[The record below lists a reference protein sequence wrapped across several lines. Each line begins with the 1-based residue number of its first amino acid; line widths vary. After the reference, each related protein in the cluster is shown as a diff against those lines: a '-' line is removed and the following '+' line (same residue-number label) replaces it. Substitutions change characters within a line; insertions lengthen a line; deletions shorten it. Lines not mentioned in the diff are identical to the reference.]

1 MNEEELTLQD
11 LIDLLVKRH
20 DMERADADAFVKL
33 FFSLIEEG
41 LAADRYVKIKGLG
54 TFKLIDTRIT
64 FSPDSTMKDLVNKPF
79 SHFETVVL
87 NDKTHFD
94 DIPENESPISD
105 AETDESVKDASDSTL
120 ENDSDES
127 TSSEEVESASEE
139 VSDVTQEEETSESAL
154 EEVSNQSVKEE
165 NHVSTKAKEEQSF
178 VQSESESEAVER
190 RSASSTS
197 IPWCMVA
204 SILLVGVIAGG
215 FMVWSMFRTA
225 SAVKMSS
232 VEPKE
237 PIAVIEHDSVA
248 SDTLTVDSAMVSKD
262 TAVASEHSQ
271 DSAKVVAINPER
283 KEEPKGG
290 LSLSDAVTYTIVGTR
305 ATHQLQYGETLV
317 KLARRY
323 YGNKKLWPYIARY
336 NKEALADVDN
346 IPVGT
351 TIRIPELSEEKT
363 K

>member
-64 FSPDSTMKDLVNKPF
+64 FSPDSAMKDLVNKPF

-87 NDKTHFD
+87 NAKTHFD
-94 DIPENESPISD
+94 DMPENELPISD
-105 AETDESVKDASDSTL
+105 AETDESVKDVPYSTS
-120 ENDSDES
+120 ENDSDEA
-127 TSSEEVESASEE
+127 TLSEEVESVLEE
-139 VSDVTQEEETSESAL
+139 VSDQSVEEENPVSA
-154 EEVSNQSVKEE
+154 
-165 NHVSTKAKEEQSF
+165 KAKEEQSF
-178 VQSESESEAVER
+178 VQSESEAVER

-225 SAVKMSS
+225 STVKMSS

-262 TAVASEHSQ
+262 AAAVASEHSQ

>member
-11 LIDLLVKRH
+11 LIGLLVKRH

-64 FSPDSTMKDLVNKPF
+64 FSPDSAMKDLVNKPF

-94 DIPENESPISD
+94 DMPENESPISD
-105 AETDESVKDASDSTL
+105 VETDESVKDASDSTS
-120 ENDSDES
+120 ENDSDEA
-127 TSSEEVESASEE
+127 TLSEEVESVFEE
-139 VSDVTQEEETSESAL
+139 VSDQSVEEENPVSA
-154 EEVSNQSVKEE
+154 
-165 NHVSTKAKEEQSF
+165 KAKEGQSF
-178 VQSESESEAVER
+178 VQSESEAVER

-225 SAVKMSS
+225 STVKMSS

-248 SDTLTVDSAMVSKD
+248 SDTLTVDSAMVSKEE
-262 TAVASEHSQ
+262 AVENERRQ

-283 KEEPKGG
+283 EEEPKGG
-290 LSLSDAVTYTIVGTR
+290 LSLSDAVTYAIVGTR

>member
-64 FSPDSTMKDLVNKPF
+64 FSPDSAMKDLVNKPF

-94 DIPENESPISD
+94 DMPENELPISD
-105 AETDESVKDASDSTL
+105 AETDESVKDASDSTS
-120 ENDSDES
+120 ENDSDEA
-127 TSSEEVESASEE
+127 TLSEEVESVLEE
-139 VSDVTQEEETSESAL
+139 VSDQSVEEENPVSA
-154 EEVSNQSVKEE
+154 
-165 NHVSTKAKEEQSF
+165 KAKEGQSF
-178 VQSESESEAVER
+178 VQSESEAVER

-225 SAVKMSS
+225 STVKMSS

-248 SDTLTVDSAMVSKD
+248 SDTLIVDSAMVSNEV
-262 TAVASEHSQ
+262 AVASERRQ

-283 KEEPKGG
+283 EEEPKGG
-290 LSLSDAVTYTIVGTR
+290 LSLSDAVTYAIVGTR

-317 KLARRY
+317 KLARKY

>member
-64 FSPDSTMKDLVNKPF
+64 FSPDSAMKDLVNKPF

-94 DIPENESPISD
+94 DMPENESPISD
-105 AETDESVKDASDSTL
+105 VETDESVKDASDSTS
-120 ENDSDES
+120 ENDSDEA
-127 TSSEEVESASEE
+127 TLSEE
-139 VSDVTQEEETSESAL
+139 VSDQSVEEENPVSA
-154 EEVSNQSVKEE
+154 
-165 NHVSTKAKEEQSF
+165 KAKEGQSF
-178 VQSESESEAVER
+178 VQSESEAVER

-225 SAVKMSS
+225 STVKMSS

-248 SDTLTVDSAMVSKD
+248 SDTLTVDSAMVSKEE
-262 TAVASEHSQ
+262 AVANERRQ

-283 KEEPKGG
+283 EEELKGG
-290 LSLSDAVTYTIVGTR
+290 LSLSDAVTYAIVGTR

-317 KLARRY
+317 KLARKY

>member
-127 TSSEEVESASEE
+127 MSSEEVESVLEE
-139 VSDVTQEEETSESAL
+139 VSDQSVEEE
-154 EEVSNQSVKEE
+154 NP
-165 NHVSTKAKEEQSF
+165 VSTKAKEEQSF
-178 VQSESESEAVER
+178 VQSESEAVER
-190 RSASSTS
+190 RSVSSTS

-225 SAVKMSS
+225 STVKMSS
-232 VEPKE
+232 VEPKG

-248 SDTLTVDSAMVSKD
+248 SDTLTVDSAMVSNEV
-262 TAVASEHSQ
+262 AVASERRQ

-283 KEEPKGG
+283 EEEPKGG
-290 LSLSDAVTYTIVGTR
+290 LSLSDAVTYAIVGTR

-317 KLARRY
+317 KLARKY

>member
-64 FSPDSTMKDLVNKPF
+64 FSPDSAMKDLVNKPF

-94 DIPENESPISD
+94 DMPENESPISD
-105 AETDESVKDASDSTL
+105 VETDESVKDASDSTS
-120 ENDSDES
+120 ENDSDEA
-127 TSSEEVESASEE
+127 TLSEEVESVLEE
-139 VSDVTQEEETSESAL
+139 VSDQSVEEENSVSA
-154 EEVSNQSVKEE
+154 
-165 NHVSTKAKEEQSF
+165 KAKEGQSF
-178 VQSESESEAVER
+178 VLSESEAVER

-225 SAVKMSS
+225 STVKMSS

-248 SDTLTVDSAMVSKD
+248 SDTLTVDSAMVSKEE
-262 TAVASEHSQ
+262 AVASERRQ

-283 KEEPKGG
+283 EEEPKGG
-290 LSLSDAVTYTIVGTR
+290 LSLSDAVTYAIVGTR

-317 KLARRY
+317 KLARKY

>member
-64 FSPDSTMKDLVNKPF
+64 FSPDSAMKDLVNKPF

-87 NDKTHFD
+87 NAKTHFD
-94 DIPENESPISD
+94 DMPENELPISD
-105 AETDESVKDASDSTL
+105 AETDESVKDVPYSTS
-120 ENDSDES
+120 ENDSDEA
-127 TSSEEVESASEE
+127 TLSEEVESVLEE
-139 VSDVTQEEETSESAL
+139 VSD
-154 EEVSNQSVKEE
+154 QSVKGE
-165 NHVSTKAKEEQSF
+165 NPVSAKAKEEQSF
-178 VQSESESEAVER
+178 VQSESESVKR

-225 SAVKMSS
+225 STVKMSS

-237 PIAVIEHDSVA
+237 PIAVIKYDSVA
-248 SDTLTVDSAMVSKD
+248 SDTLTVDSAMVSKEE
-262 TAVASEHSQ
+262 AVANERRQ

>member
-64 FSPDSTMKDLVNKPF
+64 FSPDSAMKDLVNKPF

-94 DIPENESPISD
+94 DMPENESPISD
-105 AETDESVKDASDSTL
+105 VEADESVKDASDSTS
-120 ENDSDES
+120 ENDSDEA
-127 TSSEEVESASEE
+127 TLSEEVKSVLEE
-139 VSDVTQEEETSESAL
+139 VSDQSVEEENPVSA
-154 EEVSNQSVKEE
+154 
-165 NHVSTKAKEEQSF
+165 KAKEGQSF
-178 VQSESESEAVER
+178 VQSESESVER
-190 RSASSTS
+190 RSTSSTS

-225 SAVKMSS
+225 STVKMSS

-248 SDTLTVDSAMVSKD
+248 SDTLTVDSAMVSKEE
-262 TAVASEHSQ
+262 AVANEPRQ

-283 KEEPKGG
+283 EEEPKGG
-290 LSLSDAVTYTIVGTR
+290 LSLSDAVTYAIVGTR

-317 KLARRY
+317 KLARKY

>member
-20 DMERADADAFVKL
+20 DMERADADAFVKF

-127 TSSEEVESASEE
+127 MSSEEVESVLEE
-139 VSDVTQEEETSESAL
+139 VSDQSVEEE
-154 EEVSNQSVKEE
+154 NP
-165 NHVSTKAKEEQSF
+165 VSTKAKEEQSF
-178 VQSESESEAVER
+178 VQSESEAVER
-190 RSASSTS
+190 RSVSSTS

-225 SAVKMSS
+225 STVKMSS

-248 SDTLTVDSAMVSKD
+248 SDTLTVDSAMVSNEV
-262 TAVASEHSQ
+262 AVASERRQ

-283 KEEPKGG
+283 EEEPKGG
-290 LSLSDAVTYTIVGTR
+290 LSLSDAVTYAIVGTR

-317 KLARRY
+317 KLARKY

>member
-41 LAADRYVKIKGLG
+41 LAADRYVKLKVLG
-54 TFKLIDTRIT
+54 TFILIDTRIK
-64 FSPDSTMKDLVNKPF
+64 FSPDSAMKDLVNKPF

-87 NDKTHFD
+87 NAKTHFD
-94 DIPENESPISD
+94 DMPENELPISD
-105 AETDESVKDASDSTL
+105 VETDESVKDASDSIS
-120 ENDSDES
+120 ENDSDEA
-127 TSSEEVESASEE
+127 TLSEEVESVLEE
-139 VSDVTQEEETSESAL
+139 VSD
-154 EEVSNQSVKEE
+154 QSVKEE
-165 NHVSTKAKEEQSF
+165 NPVSAKAKEEQSF
-178 VQSESESEAVER
+178 VQSESEAVER

-262 TAVASEHSQ
+262 AAVASEHSQ

-290 LSLSDAVTYTIVGTR
+290 LSLSDAVTYAIVGTR

-317 KLARRY
+317 KLARKY

>member
-20 DMERADADAFVKL
+20 DMERADVDAFVKL

-64 FSPDSTMKDLVNKPF
+64 FSPDSAMKDLVNKPF

-105 AETDESVKDASDSTL
+105 VETDESVKDASDSTS
-120 ENDSDES
+120 ENDSDEA
-127 TSSEEVESASEE
+127 TLSEEVESVLEE
-139 VSDVTQEEETSESAL
+139 VSDQSVEEENPVSA
-154 EEVSNQSVKEE
+154 
-165 NHVSTKAKEEQSF
+165 KAKEEQSF
-178 VQSESESEAVER
+178 VQSESESVER

-225 SAVKMSS
+225 STVKMSS

-248 SDTLTVDSAMVSKD
+248 SDTLTVDSAMVSKEE
-262 TAVASEHSQ
+262 AVANERRQ

-283 KEEPKGG
+283 EEELKGG
-290 LSLSDAVTYTIVGTR
+290 LSLSDAVTYAIVGTR

-317 KLARRY
+317 KLARKY

>member
-64 FSPDSTMKDLVNKPF
+64 FSPDSAMKDLVNKPF

-94 DIPENESPISD
+94 DMPENESPISD
-105 AETDESVKDASDSTL
+105 VETDESVKDASDSTS
-120 ENDSDES
+120 ENDSDEA
-127 TSSEEVESASEE
+127 TLSEEVESVLEE
-139 VSDVTQEEETSESAL
+139 VSDQSVEEENSVSA
-154 EEVSNQSVKEE
+154 
-165 NHVSTKAKEEQSF
+165 KAKEGQSF
-178 VQSESESEAVER
+178 VQSESEAVER

-225 SAVKMSS
+225 STVKMSS

-248 SDTLTVDSAMVSKD
+248 SDTLTVDSAMVSKEE
-262 TAVASEHSQ
+262 AVASERRQ

-283 KEEPKGG
+283 EEEPKGG
-290 LSLSDAVTYTIVGTR
+290 LSLSDAVTYAIVGTR

-317 KLARRY
+317 KLARKY

>member
-64 FSPDSTMKDLVNKPF
+64 FSPDSAMKDLVNKPF

-87 NDKTHFD
+87 NAKTHFD
-94 DIPENESPISD
+94 DMPENELPISD
-105 AETDESVKDASDSTL
+105 AETDESVKDVPYSTS
-120 ENDSDES
+120 ENDSDEA
-127 TSSEEVESASEE
+127 TLSEEVESVLEE
-139 VSDVTQEEETSESAL
+139 VSD
-154 EEVSNQSVKEE
+154 QSVKGE
-165 NHVSTKAKEEQSF
+165 NPVSAKAKEEQSF
-178 VQSESESEAVER
+178 VQSESESVKR

-225 SAVKMSS
+225 STVKMSS

-237 PIAVIEHDSVA
+237 PIAVIKYDSVA
-248 SDTLTVDSAMVSKD
+248 SDTLTVDSAMVSKEE
-262 TAVASEHSQ
+262 AVANERRQ
-271 DSAKVVAINPER
+271 DSAKVVAINLER

>member
-1 MNEEELTLQD
+1 MNEEGLTLQD

-64 FSPDSTMKDLVNKPF
+64 FSPDSAMKDLVNKPF

-94 DIPENESPISD
+94 DMPENELPISD
-105 AETDESVKDASDSTL
+105 VETDESVKDTSDSTS
-120 ENDSDES
+120 ENDSYEA
-127 TSSEEVESASEE
+127 TLSEEVESVLEE
-139 VSDVTQEEETSESAL
+139 VSDQSVEEENPVSA
-154 EEVSNQSVKEE
+154 
-165 NHVSTKAKEEQSF
+165 KAKEEQSF
-178 VQSESESEAVER
+178 VQSESVER
-190 RSASSTS
+190 RSLSSTS

-225 SAVKMSS
+225 STVKMSS

-248 SDTLTVDSAMVSKD
+248 SDTLIVDSAMVSNEV
-262 TAVASEHSQ
+262 AVASERRQ

-283 KEEPKGG
+283 EEEPKGG
-290 LSLSDAVTYTIVGTR
+290 LSLSDAVTYAIVGTR
-305 ATHQLQYGETLV
+305 TTHQLQYGETLV
-317 KLARRY
+317 KLARKY

>member
-54 TFKLIDTRIT
+54 TFKFIDTRIT
-64 FSPDSTMKDLVNKPF
+64 FSPDSAMKDLVNKPF

-94 DIPENESPISD
+94 DMPENESPISD
-105 AETDESVKDASDSTL
+105 LETDESVKDASDSTSG
-120 ENDSDES
+120 NDSDEA
-127 TSSEEVESASEE
+127 TLSEEVESVLEE
-139 VSDVTQEEETSESAL
+139 VSDQSVEEENPVLA
-154 EEVSNQSVKEE
+154 
-165 NHVSTKAKEEQSF
+165 KAKEGQSF
-178 VQSESESEAVER
+178 VQSESEAVER

-225 SAVKMSS
+225 STVKMSS

-248 SDTLTVDSAMVSKD
+248 SDTLIVDSAMVSNEV
-262 TAVASEHSQ
+262 AVASERRQ

-283 KEEPKGG
+283 EEEPKGG
-290 LSLSDAVTYTIVGTR
+290 LSLSDAVTYAIVGTR

-317 KLARRY
+317 KLARKY

>member
-41 LAADRYVKIKGLG
+41 LAADRYDKIKGLG

-64 FSPDSTMKDLVNKPF
+64 FSPDSAMKDLVNKPF

-94 DIPENESPISD
+94 DMPENESPISD
-105 AETDESVKDASDSTL
+105 VETDESVKDASDSTS
-120 ENDSDES
+120 ENDSDEA
-127 TSSEEVESASEE
+127 TLSEEVESVLEE
-139 VSDVTQEEETSESAL
+139 VSDQSVEEENP
-154 EEVSNQSVKEE
+154 VS
-165 NHVSTKAKEEQSF
+165 AKEGQSF
-178 VQSESESEAVER
+178 VQSESEAVER

-225 SAVKMSS
+225 STVKMSS

-248 SDTLTVDSAMVSKD
+248 SDTLTVDSAMVSKEE
-262 TAVASEHSQ
+262 AVANERRQ

-283 KEEPKGG
+283 EEEPKGG
-290 LSLSDAVTYTIVGTR
+290 LSLSDAVTYAVVGTR

-317 KLARRY
+317 KLARKY
-323 YGNKKLWPYIARY
+323 YGNKKLWSYIARY

-351 TIRIPELSEEKT
+351 TIRIPELSEEKS

>member
-64 FSPDSTMKDLVNKPF
+64 FSPDSAMKDLVNKPF

-94 DIPENESPISD
+94 DMPENELPISD
-105 AETDESVKDASDSTL
+105 VETDESVKDASDSIS
-120 ENDSDES
+120 ENDSDEA
-127 TSSEEVESASEE
+127 TLSEEVESVLEE
-139 VSDVTQEEETSESAL
+139 VSD
-154 EEVSNQSVKEE
+154 QSVKEE
-165 NHVSTKAKEEQSF
+165 NPVSAKAKEEQSF
-178 VQSESESEAVER
+178 VQSESEAVER

-225 SAVKMSS
+225 STVKMSS

-248 SDTLTVDSAMVSKD
+248 SDTLTVDSAMVSKEE
-262 TAVASEHSQ
+262 AVANEPRQ
-271 DSAKVVAINPER
+271 DSAKVVAINPEQE
-283 KEEPKGG
+283 EEPKGG
-290 LSLSDAVTYTIVGTR
+290 LSLSDAVTYAIVGTR

-317 KLARRY
+317 KLARKY

>member
-41 LAADRYVKIKGLG
+41 LTADRYVKIKGLG

-64 FSPDSTMKDLVNKPF
+64 FSPDSAMKDLVNKPF

-127 TSSEEVESASEE
+127 TSSEEVESVLEE
-139 VSDVTQEEETSESAL
+139 VSDQSVEEENPVSA
-154 EEVSNQSVKEE
+154 
-165 NHVSTKAKEEQSF
+165 KAKEEQSF
-178 VQSESESEAVER
+178 VQSESEAVER

-215 FMVWSMFRTA
+215 FMVWSMFRTV
-225 SAVKMSS
+225 STVKMSS

-248 SDTLTVDSAMVSKD
+248 SDTLTVDSAMVSEEE
-262 TAVASEHSQ
+262 AVANEPRQ

-290 LSLSDAVTYTIVGTR
+290 LSLSDAVTYAIVGTR

-317 KLARRY
+317 KLARKY

>member
-64 FSPDSTMKDLVNKPF
+64 FSPDSAMKDLVNKPF

-94 DIPENESPISD
+94 DMPENESPISD
-105 AETDESVKDASDSTL
+105 VETDESVKDASDSTS
-120 ENDSDES
+120 ENDSDEA
-127 TSSEEVESASEE
+127 TLSEEVESVLEE
-139 VSDVTQEEETSESAL
+139 VSDQSVEEENPVSA
-154 EEVSNQSVKEE
+154 
-165 NHVSTKAKEEQSF
+165 KAKEGQSF

-225 SAVKMSS
+225 STVKMSS

-237 PIAVIEHDSVA
+237 LIAVIEHDSVA
-248 SDTLTVDSAMVSKD
+248 SDTLTVDSAMVSKEE
-262 TAVASEHSQ
+262 AVANERRQ

-283 KEEPKGG
+283 EEEPKGG
-290 LSLSDAVTYTIVGTR
+290 LSLSDAVTYAIVGTR

-317 KLARRY
+317 KLARKY

>member
-64 FSPDSTMKDLVNKPF
+64 FSPDSAMKDLVNKPF

-94 DIPENESPISD
+94 DMPENELPISD
-105 AETDESVKDASDSTL
+105 AETDESVKDVPYSTS
-120 ENDSDES
+120 ENDSDEA
-127 TSSEEVESASEE
+127 TLSEEVESVLEE
-139 VSDVTQEEETSESAL
+139 VSDQSVEEENPVSA
-154 EEVSNQSVKEE
+154 
-165 NHVSTKAKEEQSF
+165 KAKEEQPF
-178 VQSESESEAVER
+178 VQSESEAVER

-225 SAVKMSS
+225 STVKMSS

-237 PIAVIEHDSVA
+237 PIAVIKYDSVA
-248 SDTLTVDSAMVSKD
+248 SDTLTVDSAMVSKEE
-262 TAVASEHSQ
+262 AVANERRQ

-283 KEEPKGG
+283 EEEPKGG
-290 LSLSDAVTYTIVGTR
+290 LSLSDAVTYAIVGTR

-317 KLARRY
+317 KLARKY

>member
-64 FSPDSTMKDLVNKPF
+64 FSPDSAMKDLVDKPF

-94 DIPENESPISD
+94 DMTENELPISD
-105 AETDESVKDASDSTL
+105 VETDESVKDASDSTS
-120 ENDSDES
+120 ENDSDEA
-127 TSSEEVESASEE
+127 TLSEEVESVLEE
-139 VSDVTQEEETSESAL
+139 VSDQSVEEENPVSA
-154 EEVSNQSVKEE
+154 
-165 NHVSTKAKEEQSF
+165 KAKEGQSF
-178 VQSESESEAVER
+178 VQSESEAVER

-225 SAVKMSS
+225 STVKMSS

-262 TAVASEHSQ
+262 AAAVASEHSQ

-317 KLARRY
+317 KLARKY

-351 TIRIPELSEEKT
+351 MIRIPELSEEKT

>member
-64 FSPDSTMKDLVNKPF
+64 FSPDSAMKDLVNKPF

-94 DIPENESPISD
+94 DMPENESPISD
-105 AETDESVKDASDSTL
+105 VETDESVKDASDSTS
-120 ENDSDES
+120 ENDSDEA
-127 TSSEEVESASEE
+127 TLSEEVESVLEE
-139 VSDVTQEEETSESAL
+139 VSDQSVEEE
-154 EEVSNQSVKEE
+154 NP
-165 NHVSTKAKEEQSF
+165 VSTKAKEEQSF
-178 VQSESESEAVER
+178 VQSESEAVER

-225 SAVKMSS
+225 STVKMSS

-248 SDTLTVDSAMVSKD
+248 SDTLTVDSAMVSKEE
-262 TAVASEHSQ
+262 AVANERRQ

-283 KEEPKGG
+283 EEEPKGG
-290 LSLSDAVTYTIVGTR
+290 LSLSDAVTYAIVGTR

-351 TIRIPELSEEKT
+351 MIRIPELSEEKT

>member
-64 FSPDSTMKDLVNKPF
+64 FSPDSAMKDLVNKPF

-87 NDKTHFD
+87 NDKTYFD
-94 DIPENESPISD
+94 DMPENELPISD
-105 AETDESVKDASDSTL
+105 VETDESVKDASDSTSG
-120 ENDSDES
+120 NDSDEA
-127 TSSEEVESASEE
+127 TLSEEVESVLEE
-139 VSDVTQEEETSESAL
+139 VSDQSVEEENPVSA
-154 EEVSNQSVKEE
+154 
-165 NHVSTKAKEEQSF
+165 KAKEEQSF
-178 VQSESESEAVER
+178 VKSESEAVER

-225 SAVKMSS
+225 STVKMSS

-248 SDTLTVDSAMVSKD
+248 SDTLTVDSAMVSKEE
-262 TAVASEHSQ
+262 AVANERCQ

-283 KEEPKGG
+283 EEEPKGG
-290 LSLSDAVTYTIVGTR
+290 LSLSDAVTYAIVGTR

-317 KLARRY
+317 RLARKY

>member
-64 FSPDSTMKDLVNKPF
+64 FSPDSAMKDLVNKPF

-94 DIPENESPISD
+94 DMPENESPISD
-105 AETDESVKDASDSTL
+105 VETDESVKDASDSTS
-120 ENDSDES
+120 ENDSDEA
-127 TSSEEVESASEE
+127 TLSEEVESVLEE
-139 VSDVTQEEETSESAL
+139 VSDQSVEEENPVSA
-154 EEVSNQSVKEE
+154 
-165 NHVSTKAKEEQSF
+165 KAKEEQSF
-178 VQSESESEAVER
+178 VQSESVER
-190 RSASSTS
+190 CSVSSTS

-225 SAVKMSS
+225 STVKMSS

-248 SDTLTVDSAMVSKD
+248 SDTLTVDSAMVSKEE
-262 TAVASEHSQ
+262 AVANERRQ
-271 DSAKVVAINPER
+271 DSAKVVAINPEQE
-283 KEEPKGG
+283 EEPKGG
-290 LSLSDAVTYTIVGTR
+290 LSLSDAVTYAIVGTR

-317 KLARRY
+317 KLARKY

>member
-64 FSPDSTMKDLVNKPF
+64 FSPDSAMKDLVNKPF

-94 DIPENESPISD
+94 DMPENELPISD
-105 AETDESVKDASDSTL
+105 VETDESVKDASDSTS
-120 ENDSDES
+120 ENDSDEA
-127 TSSEEVESASEE
+127 TLSEEVESVLEE
-139 VSDVTQEEETSESAL
+139 VSDQSVEEENPVSA
-154 EEVSNQSVKEE
+154 
-165 NHVSTKAKEEQSF
+165 KAKEEQSF
-178 VQSESESEAVER
+178 VQSESEAVER

-225 SAVKMSS
+225 STVKMSS

-262 TAVASEHSQ
+262 AAAVASEHSQ

>member
-94 DIPENESPISD
+94 DMPENELPISD
-105 AETDESVKDASDSTL
+105 VETDESVKDASDSTS
-120 ENDSDES
+120 ENDSDEA
-127 TSSEEVESASEE
+127 TLSEEVESVLEE
-139 VSDVTQEEETSESAL
+139 VSDQSVEEENPVSA
-154 EEVSNQSVKEE
+154 
-165 NHVSTKAKEEQSF
+165 KAKEGQSF

-225 SAVKMSS
+225 STVKMSS

-237 PIAVIEHDSVA
+237 LIAVIEHDSVA
-248 SDTLTVDSAMVSKD
+248 SDTLTVDSAMVSKEE
-262 TAVASEHSQ
+262 AVANERRQ

-283 KEEPKGG
+283 EEEPKGG
-290 LSLSDAVTYTIVGTR
+290 LSLSDAVTYAIVGTR

-317 KLARRY
+317 KLARKY

>member
-64 FSPDSTMKDLVNKPF
+64 FSPDSAMKDLVNKPF

-94 DIPENESPISD
+94 DMLENESPISD
-105 AETDESVKDASDSTL
+105 AETDESVKDASDSTS
-120 ENDSDES
+120 ENDSDEA
-127 TSSEEVESASEE
+127 TLSEEVES
-139 VSDVTQEEETSESAL
+139 VL
-154 EEVSNQSVKEE
+154 EEVSVQSVEEE
-165 NHVSTKAKEEQSF
+165 NPVSAKAKEGQSF
-178 VQSESESEAVER
+178 VQSESESVDR

-225 SAVKMSS
+225 STVKMSS

-248 SDTLTVDSAMVSKD
+248 SDTLTVDSAMVSKEE
-262 TAVASEHSQ
+262 AVANEPRQ

-283 KEEPKGG
+283 EEEPKGG
-290 LSLSDAVTYTIVGTR
+290 LSLSDAVTYAIVGTR

-317 KLARRY
+317 KLARKY

-336 NKEALADVDN
+336 NNEALADVDN

>member
-64 FSPDSTMKDLVNKPF
+64 FSPDSAMKDLVNKPF

-94 DIPENESPISD
+94 DMPENELPISD
-105 AETDESVKDASDSTL
+105 VETDESVKDASDSTS
-120 ENDSDES
+120 ENDSDEA
-127 TSSEEVESASEE
+127 TLSEEVESVLEE
-139 VSDVTQEEETSESAL
+139 VSD
-154 EEVSNQSVKEE
+154 QSVEEE
-165 NHVSTKAKEEQSF
+165 NHVSAKAKEGQSF
-178 VQSESESEAVER
+178 VQSESEAVER

-225 SAVKMSS
+225 STVKMSS

-248 SDTLTVDSAMVSKD
+248 SDTLTVDSAMVSKEE
-262 TAVASEHSQ
+262 AVANERRQ
-271 DSAKVVAINPER
+271 DSAKVVAINLER

-290 LSLSDAVTYTIVGTR
+290 LSLSDAVTYAIVGTR

-317 KLARRY
+317 KLARKY

>member
-54 TFKLIDTRIT
+54 TFKLIDTRLT
-64 FSPDSTMKDLVNKPF
+64 FSPDSAMKDLVNKPF

-94 DIPENESPISD
+94 DMPENESPISD
-105 AETDESVKDASDSTL
+105 VETDESVKDASDSTS
-120 ENDSDES
+120 ENDSDEA
-127 TSSEEVESASEE
+127 TLSEEVESVLEE
-139 VSDVTQEEETSESAL
+139 VSDQSVEEENPVSA
-154 EEVSNQSVKEE
+154 
-165 NHVSTKAKEEQSF
+165 KAKEGQSF
-178 VQSESESEAVER
+178 VQSESEAVER
-190 RSASSTS
+190 RSLSSTS

-225 SAVKMSS
+225 STVKMSS

-248 SDTLTVDSAMVSKD
+248 SDTLIVDSAMVSNEV
-262 TAVASEHSQ
+262 AVANERRQ

-283 KEEPKGG
+283 EEEPKGG
-290 LSLSDAVTYTIVGTR
+290 LSLSDAVTYAIVGTR

-317 KLARRY
+317 KLARKY

-351 TIRIPELSEEKT
+351 TIRIPELSEEKI

>member
-64 FSPDSTMKDLVNKPF
+64 FSPDSAMKDLVNKPF

-94 DIPENESPISD
+94 DMPENELSISD
-105 AETDESVKDASDSTL
+105 VETDESVKDASDSAS
-120 ENDSDES
+120 ENDSDEA
-127 TSSEEVESASEE
+127 TLSEEVESVLEE
-139 VSDVTQEEETSESAL
+139 VSDQSVEEENPVSA
-154 EEVSNQSVKEE
+154 
-165 NHVSTKAKEEQSF
+165 KAKEGQSF
-178 VQSESESEAVER
+178 VQSESVER

-225 SAVKMSS
+225 STVKMSS

-248 SDTLTVDSAMVSKD
+248 SDTLTVDSAMVSKEE
-262 TAVASEHSQ
+262 AVANERRQ

-283 KEEPKGG
+283 EEEPKGG
-290 LSLSDAVTYTIVGTR
+290 LSLSDAVTYAIVGTR
-305 ATHQLQYGETLV
+305 VTHQLQYGETLV
-317 KLARRY
+317 KLARKY

>member
-20 DMERADADAFVKL
+20 DMERADADAFVEL

-64 FSPDSTMKDLVNKPF
+64 FSPDSAMKDLVNKPF

-94 DIPENESPISD
+94 DMPENESPISD
-105 AETDESVKDASDSTL
+105 AETDESVKDASDSIS
-120 ENDSDES
+120 ENDSDEA
-127 TSSEEVESASEE
+127 TLSEEVESVLEE
-139 VSDVTQEEETSESAL
+139 VSDQSVEEENPVSA
-154 EEVSNQSVKEE
+154 
-165 NHVSTKAKEEQSF
+165 KAKEGQSF
-178 VQSESESEAVER
+178 VQSESEAVER

-225 SAVKMSS
+225 STVKMSS

-262 TAVASEHSQ
+262 AAAVASEHSQ

>member
-64 FSPDSTMKDLVNKPF
+64 FSPDSAMKDLVNKPF

-94 DIPENESPISD
+94 DMPENESPISD
-105 AETDESVKDASDSTL
+105 VETDESVKDASDSTS
-120 ENDSDES
+120 ENDSDEA
-127 TSSEEVESASEE
+127 TLSEEVESVLEE
-139 VSDVTQEEETSESAL
+139 VSDQSVEEENPVSA
-154 EEVSNQSVKEE
+154 
-165 NHVSTKAKEEQSF
+165 KAKEEQSF
-178 VQSESESEAVER
+178 VQSESESVER

-225 SAVKMSS
+225 STVKMSS

-248 SDTLTVDSAMVSKD
+248 SDTLNVDSAMVSKEE
-262 TAVASEHSQ
+262 AVANERRQ

-283 KEEPKGG
+283 EEEPKGG
-290 LSLSDAVTYTIVGTR
+290 LSLSDAVTYAIVGTR

-317 KLARRY
+317 KLARKY

>member
-41 LAADRYVKIKGLG
+41 LVADRYVKIKGLG

-64 FSPDSTMKDLVNKPF
+64 FSPDSAMKDLVNKPF
-79 SHFETVVL
+79 SHFEMVVL

-94 DIPENESPISD
+94 DMPENELPISD
-105 AETDESVKDASDSTL
+105 VETDESVKDASDSTS
-120 ENDSDES
+120 ENDSDEA
-127 TSSEEVESASEE
+127 TLSEEVESVLEE
-139 VSDVTQEEETSESAL
+139 VSDQSVEEENPVSA
-154 EEVSNQSVKEE
+154 
-165 NHVSTKAKEEQSF
+165 KAKEEQSF
-178 VQSESESEAVER
+178 VQSESVER
-190 RSASSTS
+190 RSLSSTS

-225 SAVKMSS
+225 STVKMSS

-248 SDTLTVDSAMVSKD
+248 SDTLTVDSAMVSNEV
-262 TAVASEHSQ
+262 AVASERRQ
-271 DSAKVVAINPER
+271 DSAKVVAINLER
-283 KEEPKGG
+283 EEEPKGG
-290 LSLSDAVTYTIVGTR
+290 LSLSDAVTYAIVGTR

-317 KLARRY
+317 KLARKY

>member
-41 LAADRYVKIKGLG
+41 LANDRYVKIKGLG

-64 FSPDSTMKDLVNKPF
+64 FSPDSAMKDLVNKPF

-94 DIPENESPISD
+94 DMPENELPISD
-105 AETDESVKDASDSTL
+105 VETDESVKDASDSTS
-120 ENDSDES
+120 ENDSDEA
-127 TSSEEVESASEE
+127 TLSEKVESVLEE
-139 VSDVTQEEETSESAL
+139 VSDQSVEEENPVSA
-154 EEVSNQSVKEE
+154 
-165 NHVSTKAKEEQSF
+165 KAKEGQSF
-178 VQSESESEAVER
+178 VQSESEAVER

-215 FMVWSMFRTA
+215 FMVWSIFRTA
-225 SAVKMSS
+225 STVKMSS

-248 SDTLTVDSAMVSKD
+248 SDTLTVDSAMVSKEE
-262 TAVASEHSQ
+262 AVANERRQ

-283 KEEPKGG
+283 EEEPKGG
-290 LSLSDAVTYTIVGTR
+290 LSLSDAVTYAIVGTR

-317 KLARRY
+317 KLARKY

>member
-64 FSPDSTMKDLVNKPF
+64 FSPDSAMKDLVNKPF

-94 DIPENESPISD
+94 DMPENELPISD
-105 AETDESVKDASDSTL
+105 VETDESVKDASDSTS
-120 ENDSDES
+120 ENDSDEA
-127 TSSEEVESASEE
+127 TLSEEVESVLEE
-139 VSDVTQEEETSESAL
+139 VSDQSVEEENPVSA
-154 EEVSNQSVKEE
+154 
-165 NHVSTKAKEEQSF
+165 KAKEEQSF
-178 VQSESESEAVER
+178 VQSESEAVER

-225 SAVKMSS
+225 STVKMSS

-262 TAVASEHSQ
+262 AAAVANERRQ
-271 DSAKVVAINPER
+271 DSAKVVAISPER
-283 KEEPKGG
+283 EEEPKGG
-290 LSLSDAVTYTIVGTR
+290 LSLSDAVTYAIVGTR

-317 KLARRY
+317 KLARKY

-351 TIRIPELSEEKT
+351 MIRIPELSEEKT

>member
-41 LAADRYVKIKGLG
+41 LAADRYVKIKGFG

-64 FSPDSTMKDLVNKPF
+64 FSPDSAMKDLVNKPF

-87 NDKTHFD
+87 NDKAHFD
-94 DIPENESPISD
+94 DMPENESPISD
-105 AETDESVKDASDSTL
+105 AETDESVKDASDSIL
-120 ENDSDES
+120 GNDSDES
-127 TSSEEVESASEE
+127 TLSEEVESASEE
-139 VSDVTQEEETSESAL
+139 MSDVAQGEETSESAL
-154 EEVSNQSVKEE
+154 EEVSDQSVK
-165 NHVSTKAKEEQSF
+165 
-178 VQSESESEAVER
+178 EAVER

-262 TAVASEHSQ
+262 AAVASEHSQ

-317 KLARRY
+317 KLARKY

-336 NKEALADVDN
+336 NKEALTDVDN

>member
-64 FSPDSTMKDLVNKPF
+64 FSPDSAMKDLVNKPF

-94 DIPENESPISD
+94 DMLENESPISD
-105 AETDESVKDASDSTL
+105 AETDESVKDASDSTS
-120 ENDSDES
+120 ENDSDEA
-127 TSSEEVESASEE
+127 TLSEEVES
-139 VSDVTQEEETSESAL
+139 VL
-154 EEVSNQSVKEE
+154 EEVSVQSVEEE
-165 NHVSTKAKEEQSF
+165 NPVSAKAKEGQSF
-178 VQSESESEAVER
+178 VQSESESVVR

-225 SAVKMSS
+225 STVKMSS

-248 SDTLTVDSAMVSKD
+248 SDTLTVDSAMVSKEE
-262 TAVASEHSQ
+262 AVANEPRQ

-283 KEEPKGG
+283 EEEPKGG
-290 LSLSDAVTYTIVGTR
+290 LSLSDAVTYAIVGTR

-317 KLARRY
+317 KLARKY

>member
-20 DMERADADAFVKL
+20 DMERTDADAFVKL

-64 FSPDSTMKDLVNKPF
+64 FSPDSAMKDLVNKPF

-94 DIPENESPISD
+94 DMPENESPISD
-105 AETDESVKDASDSTL
+105 VETDESVKDASDSTS
-120 ENDSDES
+120 ENDSDEA
-127 TSSEEVESASEE
+127 TLSEEVESVLEE
-139 VSDVTQEEETSESAL
+139 VSDQSVEEENPVSA
-154 EEVSNQSVKEE
+154 
-165 NHVSTKAKEEQSF
+165 KAKEEQSF
-178 VQSESESEAVER
+178 VQSESESVER

-225 SAVKMSS
+225 STVKMSS

-248 SDTLTVDSAMVSKD
+248 SDTLTVDSAMVSKEE
-262 TAVASEHSQ
+262 AVANERRQ

-283 KEEPKGG
+283 EEEPKGG
-290 LSLSDAVTYTIVGTR
+290 LSLSDAVTYAIVGTR

-317 KLARRY
+317 KLARKY

>member
-64 FSPDSTMKDLVNKPF
+64 FSPDSAMKDLVNKPF

-94 DIPENESPISD
+94 DMPENESPISD
-105 AETDESVKDASDSTL
+105 VETDESVKDASDSTS
-120 ENDSDES
+120 ENDSDEA
-127 TSSEEVESASEE
+127 TLSEEVESVLEE
-139 VSDVTQEEETSESAL
+139 VSDQSVEEENPVSA
-154 EEVSNQSVKEE
+154 
-165 NHVSTKAKEEQSF
+165 KAKEGQSF
-178 VQSESESEAVER
+178 VQSESEAVER

-225 SAVKMSS
+225 STVKMSS

-248 SDTLTVDSAMVSKD
+248 SDTLTVDSALVSKEE
-262 TAVASEHSQ
+262 AVANERRQ

-283 KEEPKGG
+283 EEEPKGG
-290 LSLSDAVTYTIVGTR
+290 LSLSDAVTYAIVGTR

-317 KLARRY
+317 KLARKY